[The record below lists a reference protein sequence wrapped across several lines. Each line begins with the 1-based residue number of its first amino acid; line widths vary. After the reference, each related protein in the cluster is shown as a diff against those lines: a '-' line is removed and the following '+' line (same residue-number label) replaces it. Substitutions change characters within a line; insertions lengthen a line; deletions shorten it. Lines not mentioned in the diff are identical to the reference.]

1 MFPALGRRPS
11 EGTREPRTLFVRLH
25 QGGPRTSHTCTNIVR
40 MDPRAPNLPH
50 SDGAPLPVRT
60 DRDIFAHPL
69 ALCLCRKTSNGPCTS
84 FFRTRT
90 GEPRILQSV
99 RTGRGTANVPPTLV
113 RIPHEGGPLKL
124 PHLHKFRLDG
134 DLGTPNFCTRTVS
147 THVLSVRGGQIS
159 HACTMDRGGTPN
171 PLDSHEFRPDIYRGT
186 PNLHISQSCTDFV
199 RTYIPRTP
207 NLLGL
212 ARVSSGRIYWGTP
225 NLPGLPRVSS
235 EHIYPGTP
243 NLLGL
248 ALVSSGRIYRGI
260 S

>member
-113 RIPHEGGPLKL
+113 RILHEGGPLKL

-199 RTYIPRTP
+199 RTYIPGDPESPR
-207 NLLGL
+207 LGTSF
-212 ARVSSGRIYWGTP
+212 VQTYIYIIYWG
-225 NLPGLPRVSS
+225 
-235 EHIYPGTP
+235 
-243 NLLGL
+243 
-248 ALVSSGRIYRGI
+248 I